1 MHGEGFATKGSDTQR
16 IFIPRDEIPGA
27 LPELMLLDGMMSAR
41 CGRLEVTGW
50 RGRHLDEC
58 LAGKELEGEV
68 CAG

>member
-1 MHGEGFATKGSDTQR
+1 
-16 IFIPRDEIPGA
+16 
-27 LPELMLLDGMMSAR
+27 MLLDGMMSAR
-41 CGRLEVTGW
+41 CGRLEVTGR